1 MAAIRKLLI
10 ANRGEIARRVIR
22 SARDLGIRTV
32 AVYSDADEDAPHV
45 AEADEAV
52 RLGPGPAASSYLDLS
67 RIIEAAARTGADA
80 LHPGYGFLSENGDLA
95 AACAEAGLTFVGPPE
110 AAIRL
115 MGDKV
120 QAKRRMIAAG
130 VPTAP
135 GYIGDDQDEAA
146 LVAEGARVGVPLLV
160 KAVAGGGGRG
170 MRVVRDLAE
179 LPAALASAR
188 SEAKN
193 AFGRGDVFLERLVEG
208 ARHVEIQV
216 FADRHGHVIH
226 LGERECSAQR
236 RHQKVIEEAP
246 SPAVD
251 EALRARMGAAAVAA
265 AKAIE
270 YVGAG
275 TVEFLLEADGSFYFL
290 EMNTRLQV
298 EHPVTELVT
307 GLDLVALQ
315 LRVAE
320 DEPLPLAQADVRLR
334 GHAIEAR
341 IYAEDPYAGFAPQ
354 LGRIAAWRPRTGL
367 GLRVDDGVR
376 TGQVITPFYDAM
388 VAKLIAY
395 GDTREEARRRL
406 VAAVRDG
413 VLLGPGS
420 NRSFLLE
427 LLEGEPFRTGA
438 ITTDAIDKWLA
449 EAPPPRPRPSARAW
463 AVAAV
468 LRSRV
473 GAPAPNAPSTAD
485 SWPWRSAG
493 AASWPVVLREHD
505 ETCTLRVKHE
515 AQGRFAVQ
523 LEKGAVVETVE
534 LRWVSQ
540 DEATVVIEQGGV
552 RRRLAWAL
560 TDDGVALD
568 EDGRAFTFSEPPP
581 RSAAE
586 AAEGGDGQVRAPIGG
601 RVAAVLVSEGQAVT
615 RGQPLVVL
623 EAMKMEHRVPS
634 PADGRVARVQVE
646 PDDQVAARQVLAHI
660 EASASAEGEEQGT

>member
-1 MAAIRKLLI
+1 VAAIRKLLI
-10 ANRGEIARRVIR
+10 ANRAEIARRVMR

-32 AVYSDADEDAPHV
+32 AVFSDADEDAPHV

-52 RLGPGPAASSYLDLS
+52 RLGPGPAGASYLDLAK
-67 RIIEAAARTGADA
+67 IMEAVQRSGADA

-95 AACAEAGLTFVGPPE
+95 RACADAGITFVGPSE

-120 QAKRRMIAAG
+120 EAKRRMIAAG
-130 VPTAP
+130 VPTVP
-135 GYIGDDQDEAA
+135 GYEGPDQDAA
-146 LVAEGARVGVPLLV
+146 VLVAAAERVGVPLLV

-170 MRVVRDLAE
+170 MRVVRALAE
-179 LPAALASAR
+179 LPAALQSAR
-188 SEAKN
+188 AEAQS

-216 FADRHGHVIH
+216 FGDRHGHVIH

-251 EALRARMGAAAVAA
+251 ASLRERMGQAAVAA
-265 AKAIE
+265 ARSID

-275 TVEFLLEADGSFYFL
+275 TVEFLLAADGAFYFL

-320 DEPLPLAQADVRLR
+320 GEPLPLAQADVRSF

-354 LGRIAAWRPRTGL
+354 LGRVAAWRPRTGA

-376 TGQVITPFYDAM
+376 TGQVISPFYDAM
-388 VAKLIAY
+388 VAKVIAH
-395 GDTREEARRRL
+395 GDTREHARRRL

-413 VLLGPGS
+413 VLLGLGS

-427 LLEGEPFRTGA
+427 LLEGEPFTMGA
-438 ITTDAIDKWLA
+438 ITTDAIDQWLV

-468 LRSRV
+468 LRSQAL
-473 GAPAPNAPSTAD
+473 APVPEARSDP
-485 SWPWRSAG
+485 WPWRSTG
-493 AASWPVVLREHD
+493 AAGWPVSLREHE
-505 ETCTLRVKHE
+505 ETRVLRVRHE
-515 AQGRFAVQ
+515 GQGRF
-523 LEKGAVVETVE
+523 VVEGTGAAGPLS
-534 LRWVSQ
+534 LRWVSR
-540 DEATVVIEQGGV
+540 DETTVVVEHDGV
-552 RRRLAWAL
+552 RRKLAWAP

-568 EDGRAFTFSEPPP
+568 EDGRAFTFAEPPP
-581 RSAAE
+581 RGVADE
-586 AAEGGDGQVRAPIGG
+586 AEGGDGQVRAPIGG
-601 RVAAVLVSEGQAVT
+601 RVVAVLVSEGQAVT

-623 EAMKMEHRVPS
+623 EAMKMEHRVPAPS
-634 PADGRVARVQVE
+634 DGRVTRLAVK
-646 PDDQVAARQVLAHI
+646 PDDQVAARQVLAAI
-660 EASASAEGEEQGT
+660 EPEPAGVASKEQGP